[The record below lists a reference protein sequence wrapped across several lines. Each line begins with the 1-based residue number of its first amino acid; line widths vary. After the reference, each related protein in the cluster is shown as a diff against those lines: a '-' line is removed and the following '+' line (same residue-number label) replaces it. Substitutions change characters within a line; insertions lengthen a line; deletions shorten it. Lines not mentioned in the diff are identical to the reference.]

1 MLIRIEKAI
10 ILVSILLFASS
21 FLAACASPHAWRSE
35 YLASGVG
42 TYTQT
47 DVVKKFGPPDSTF
60 HTEDGSEVWRYRY
73 SEVIGGGSAY
83 QGTGSSGMR
92 SRCTEFIVT
101 FSAQHV
107 LQSWSSQT
115 C

>member
-1 MLIRIEKAI
+1 MLMRIEKVI

-21 FLAACASPHAWRSE
+21 FLAACASEHAWRSE
-35 YLASGVG
+35 YLASGIG

-47 DVVKKFGPPDSTF
+47 DVAERFGPPHTTF
-60 HTEDGSEVWRYRY
+60 RAEDGSEVWRYRY
-73 SEVIGGGSAY
+73 FKVSGDGSTY
-83 QGTGSSGMR
+83 QGTGSQGMR

-101 FSAQHV
+101 FSAQHI
-107 LQSWSSQT
+107 LESWSTQK